1 MNRRGS
7 KMNSRIKRR
16 TNVLIVPVI
25 AVFVLLSAW
34 VRISACQADDSWVAT
49 VNGEPVATR
58 LFQRRV
64 TRNRARAHIYFGQH
78 YGATDS
84 ADFWTTSFGG
94 EVPLDWVRRRALDE
108 CVRFKLQQM
117 LARENGLLQDISYT
131 AFLESLARENERRSR
146 ALEAGEPIYG
156 PTQYREDEYFL
167 YVFTNMVIELKR
179 RLGERPLAPTDEEV
193 RAHYEA
199 VKDELYAR
207 QDRVTVQIISVPFR
221 DMGSRPQHITREEA
235 RPIIEVARG
244 RLEAGDPFEELAR
257 EYNEDRR
264 VAERTFDEDS
274 RRFDE
279 RRTLHLREEAM
290 KLSPGETS
298 GIFEE
303 NNTFYIFRCTARSP
317 VGYMPFEEVALSVRA
332 HCVGQRYED
341 LIAELVRDVAI
352 EINRSAYD
360 QVQVR

>member
-1 MNRRGS
+1 MNRHGS
-7 KMNSRIKRR
+7 KMNGRIKRR
-16 TNVLIVPVI
+16 ANAIIVPVI

-34 VRISACQADDSWVAT
+34 VGIAACQADDSWVAR
-49 VNGEPVATR
+49 VNGEPIATR

-64 TRNRARAHIYFGQH
+64 TRNRARAHMYFRQH

-84 ADFWTTSFGG
+84 ADFWTTSFSG

-108 CVRFKLQQM
+108 CVIFKVQQM

-131 AFLESLARENERRSR
+131 AFLESLASENERRSR

-167 YVFTNMVIELKR
+167 HVFTNMVIELKR
-179 RLGERPLAPTDEEV
+179 RLGERQLAPTDEEV

-235 RPIIEVARG
+235 VPIIEVARG

-264 VAERTFDEDS
+264 AAERTFDEDS
-274 RRFDE
+274 RRFDD
-279 RRTLHLREEAM
+279 RRTPRLREEAM

-298 GIFEE
+298 DIFEE
-303 NNTFYIFRCTARSP
+303 YNTFYIFRCTARSP
-317 VGYMPFEEVALSVRA
+317 IGYMPFEEVALSVRA

-341 LIAELVRDVAI
+341 LILELVRDGAI